1 MLRLYRKV
9 NVSYAMVAD
18 GRFNLNRTKITN
30 LNINNNKNWVN
41 KRERCVRKSRPFLD
55 LFT

>member
-41 KRERCVRKSRPFLD
+41 KRERCVRKSRPFPD